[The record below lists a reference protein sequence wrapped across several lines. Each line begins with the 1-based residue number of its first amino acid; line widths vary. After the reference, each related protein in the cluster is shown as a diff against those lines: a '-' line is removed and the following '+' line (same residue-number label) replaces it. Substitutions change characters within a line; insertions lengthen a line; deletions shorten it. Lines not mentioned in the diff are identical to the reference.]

1 MFAILAPT
9 ASAVA
14 GEGYGPWFPAPG
26 PNSSVAD
33 YNVVVD
39 PSSSAAVSEI
49 SDFSCYFNKSGVPL
63 TERQRV
69 IMRDYI
75 NIATAMFA
83 GTGSRFNDSG
93 GDGGPGSGV
102 LGEMADQAQV
112 YTENPG
118 GGKGIAPVNVMG
130 AYLRIQQRIL
140 REQGL
145 VWDGKFN
152 ETQTLQDWWD
162 QNKRSASGMPG
173 SGDLLDG
180 GTDSGSILRDGLD
193 YSPAPDAALAA
204 AVNVEAKNP
213 LQLTNPGG
221 KEGDTVGVSPGC
233 ALDPLAQHDPGGIE
247 RLIADPPRWFEDVL
261 FWLAGSPIREV
272 YNWLQP
278 MAFVY
283 TFWSPHVERGD
294 TLFNTTDKIET
305 NSCRNNSGNANT
317 AAQDSCNGT
326 TPLGF
331 SKTKLAD
338 KSSTPWYM
346 GIAFFLQWLL
356 SGTYFVIMFAAAL
369 VYMVRGSASASF
381 NVMHIIPRII
391 VSVIITMF
399 GPWLIGMGI
408 TLSNSFVQAMFNY
421 DDAASIGAIN
431 YILSAGP
438 SLIQGSE
445 FLGRILQIILGA
457 SAAFFY
463 AFFLIGAVIR
473 NFALILLIALLP
485 LGAFCFIVP
494 AWRPKFGLFM
504 RTALAVIFLPAIM
517 AFILKIGISINP
529 LVQAAESGSTQY
541 AVGGVGV
548 IGMILLLVT
557 LWMMARSAKIAKAYV
572 TGGGQSALLASGM
585 GAAAGRLQSAGDGRG
600 GISGATLRAL
610 GMGAG
615 GASAA
620 MYAGNEGTAALVPH
634 HKGLLA
640 SGGGG
645 GQSAFGRGM
654 DRANAAKGGGLP
666 GDELQSKMSAAI
678 KRNRRARGITDISD
692 AQALAH
698 EQRYKKELRS
708 FVDKLRDG
716 NNGVPL
722 KDEADQIKQFKDD
735 YDTTHGTV
743 ERHGGQWRH
752 HGDEEEG
759 YHRKRRAAFNFFKS
773 QFGGNSH
780 GGNPPVMCPL
790 CGGPQPCSCYNPPCK
805 KCGQQSPSCAC
816 IP

>member
-1 MFAILAPT
+1 MARVSFIFLLLAGLFVALTPT
-9 ASAVA
+9 ASAF
-14 GEGYGPWFPAPG
+14 GGQGYGPWFPAPG
-26 PNSSVAD
+26 SNSSSAA
-33 YNVVVD
+33 YNVVND
-39 PSSSAAVSEI
+39 PSSSAKVAEI

-102 LGEMADQAQV
+102 LGGMADQAQV

-145 VWDGKFN
+145 VWDGKFD
-152 ETQTLQDWWD
+152 ETQTLKDWWE

-173 SGDLLDG
+173 SGNLLDG
-180 GTDSGSILRDGLD
+180 GTDSGGASRELD

-213 LQLTNPGG
+213 LQLTNPSG
-221 KEGDTVGVSPGC
+221 KEGDTAGVSPGC

-305 NSCRNNSGNANT
+305 NSCRNNLGNANT

-399 GPWLIGMGI
+399 GPWLIGIGI

-494 AWRPKFGLFM
+494 AWRQKFGLFM
-504 RTALAVIFLPAIM
+504 RTAIAVIFLPAIM

-585 GAAAGRLQSAGDGRG
+585 GAAAGRLQQAGEGRG
-600 GISGATLRAL
+600 GVSGATLRAL

-620 MYAGNEGTAALVPH
+620 MHAGNEGTAALVPQ

-645 GQSAFGRGM
+645 GQSALRRGM
-654 DRANAAKGGGLP
+654 NQASADKGGGMP
-666 GDELQSKMSAAI
+666 GDNLQNKMDAAI
-678 KRNRRARGITDISD
+678 KRHRRDRGITSISEE
-692 AQALAH
+692 QAFAND
-698 EQRYKKELRS
+698 QRYRTKEMEHINRLR
-708 FVDKLRDG
+708 RDNGG
-716 NNGVPL
+716 NPL
-722 KDEADQIKQFKDD
+722 ANEDEIRAQFKSD
-735 YDTTHGTV
+735 YQAATGHDT
-743 ERHGGQWRH
+743 RHGNTWRH
-752 HGDEEEG
+752 HGNVPEDA
-759 YHRKRRAAFNFFKS
+759 RKSITNTIRNAIKNA
-773 QFGGNSH
+773 GGPRD
-780 GGNPPVMCPL
+780 GGSPPV
-790 CGGPQPCSCYNPPCK
+790 GGGSAGAASQETK
-805 KCGQQSPSCAC
+805 SPV
-816 IP
+816 